1 MLEIFDLDHTLLKCN
16 SGVAFFR
23 YLMRKRIFPKRM
35 WVAALRLYWDRIF
48 KGISVEELH
57 ERSFQLFLLGRYKT
71 EVSAH
76 VDTFLDGFLE
86 RALCFEVAS
95 FCQRA
100 MHLGHTVA
108 LFSTSPD
115 YIVEPIAER
124 LGIERVVS
132 TRYATDKEGRFAHVE
147 EVITG
152 RKKAFYARELI
163 IELNIEKSQVRA
175 YSDSI
180 EDWPLLKAVGGP
192 MAIRPDRRLNILA
205 RRRKIPTLG

>member
-1 MLEIFDLDHTLLKCN
+1 MLKCN
-16 SGVAFFR
+16 SGIAFFR
-23 YLMRKRIFPKRM
+23 YLMKRGVFPKRM
-35 WVAALRLYWDRIF
+35 WISAIRLYCARIFDRI
-48 KGISVEELH
+48 SVDELH
-57 ERSFQLFLLGRYKT
+57 VRSFELFLLGRYKA

-76 VDTFLDGFLE
+76 VDTFLDEFLE
-86 RALCFEVAS
+86 RAICFEVSS

-108 LFSTSPD
+108 IFSASPD

-124 LGIERVVS
+124 LGIERIVA
-132 TRYATDKEGRFAHVE
+132 TRYGTDKEGRFSHIE
-147 EVITG
+147 EVVTG

-163 IELNIEKSQVRA
+163 EELNLDKSQVRA

-192 MAIRPDRRLNILA
+192 MAIRPDKRLNLLA
-205 RRRKIPTLG
+205 RRRKLPILE

>member
-16 SGVAFFR
+16 SGIAFFR
-23 YLMRKRIFPKRM
+23 YLMKRGVFPKRM
-35 WVAALRLYWDRIF
+35 WISAIRLYCARIFDRI
-48 KGISVEELH
+48 SVDELH
-57 ERSFQLFLLGRYKT
+57 VRSFELFLLGRYKA

-76 VDTFLDGFLE
+76 VDTFLDEFLE
-86 RALCFEVAS
+86 RAICFEVSS

-108 LFSTSPD
+108 IFSASPD

-124 LGIERVVS
+124 LGIERIVA
-132 TRYATDKEGRFAHVE
+132 TRYGTDKEGRFSHIE
-147 EVITG
+147 EVVTG

-163 IELNIEKSQVRA
+163 EELNLDKSQVRA

-192 MAIRPDRRLNILA
+192 MAIRPDKRLNLLA
-205 RRRKIPTLG
+205 RRRKLPILE